1 MGRNYGVSYKGSK
14 SRIVE
19 KLVEAIPCF
28 GVDNFYDLFWNCFCK
43 SWAICYIL

>member
-19 KLVEAIPCF
+19 KLVMAIDRDQRAEP
-28 GVDNFYDLFWNCFCK
+28 
-43 SWAICYIL
+43 AERERARR